1 MNNDLLSS
9 LSIILLVIVFMYIRF
24 GKTKG
29 LKTLNGEAF
38 KRELEQSKEAV
49 LIDVRES
56 GEFKGGHIKGAK
68 NIPLSELN
76 LRLGDLPKDRD
87 LLLYCR
93 SGMRSKR
100 AAKILLKNGFAK
112 IAHLNGGLGA
122 WSGPLLKR

>member
-9 LSIILLVIVFMYIRF
+9 LSIFLLVIVFMYIRF

-29 LKTLNGEAF
+29 LKTLNGEGF
-38 KRELEQSKEAV
+38 KRELEQSKEAI

-56 GEFKGGHIKGAK
+56 GEFKGGHIKGAT

-76 LRLGDLPKDRD
+76 FRLGDLPKDRE

-93 SGMRSKR
+93 SGCP
-100 AAKILLKNGFAK
+100 N
-112 IAHLNGGLGA
+112 
-122 WSGPLLKR
+122 